1 MENQFPPNGHEN
13 AQQIFCQHLGRGNR
27 WKRLLGKRRLARA
40 HAGLIVASSGRSK
53 SWLPW
58 SVYKPLCDTSTILT
72 IWILKYLPIIA
83 TLAGWVHSYQYKAF
97 HSLSTLGPWRCKR
110 FAAKQTLGKRQ
121 QFPAGELFSCK
132 HARWDYE
139 SPFLEG
145 FYFNN
150 TLSCDLH

>member
-83 TLAGWVHSYQYKAF
+83 TLAGWFIHTNTKHSTASQRLVPGVASASPRSKPWEKGSNFQLASCF
-97 HSLSTLGPWRCKR
+97 HVNMQDGIMRVR
-110 FAAKQTLGKRQ
+110 FLKVFILTI
-121 QFPAGELFSCK
+121 P
-132 HARWDYE
+132 
-139 SPFLEG
+139 
-145 FYFNN
+145 
-150 TLSCDLH
+150 